1 MESYTNRINNII
13 DELVSEA
20 INNSETYNE
29 AKMFVNK
36 NVEPNNLGLTIK
48 NIAHDKIE
56 EIAMNDKIR
65 EKYL

>member
-1 MESYTNRINNII
+1 MNYTNRINNII

-20 INNSETYNE
+20 INNSETYSE
-29 AKMFVNK
+29 AKIFVSK
-36 NVEPNNLGLTIK
+36 NIEVNVLGLTIK

-65 EKYL
+65 G

>member
-1 MESYTNRINNII
+1 MNYTNRINNII
-13 DELVSEA
+13 DEFVLEA

-29 AKMFVNK
+29 AKIFVNK
-36 NVEPNNLGLTIK
+36 NVEFNSLGLTIR

-65 EKYL
+65 G

>member
-20 INNSETYNE
+20 INNSETYSE
-29 AKMFVNK
+29 AKIFVSK
-36 NVEPNNLGLTIK
+36 NVEANVLGLTIK

-65 EKYL
+65 G

>member
-1 MESYTNRINNII
+1 MNYTKRINNII
-13 DELVSEA
+13 NELVSEA

-29 AKMFVNK
+29 AKIFVNK
-36 NVEPNNLGLTIK
+36 NVEFNSLGLTIR

-65 EKYL
+65 G

>member
-1 MESYTNRINNII
+1 MDYTNRINNII

-20 INNSETYNE
+20 INNSETYSE
-29 AKMFVNK
+29 AKLFVSK
-36 NVEPNNLGLTIK
+36 NVEFNFLGLTIK

-65 EKYL
+65 G

>member
-1 MESYTNRINNII
+1 MNYTNRINNII
-13 DELVSEA
+13 DEFVSEA

-29 AKMFVNK
+29 AKIFVNK
-36 NVEPNNLGLTIK
+36 NVEFNSLGLTIR

-65 EKYL
+65 G

>member
-1 MESYTNRINNII
+1 MNYTNRINNII

-29 AKMFVNK
+29 AKIFVNE
-36 NVEPNNLGLTIK
+36 NVEFNSLGLTIR

-65 EKYL
+65 G

>member
-1 MESYTNRINNII
+1 MNYTNRINNII

-29 AKMFVNK
+29 AKIFVNK
-36 NVEPNNLGLTIK
+36 NVEFNSLGLTIR

-65 EKYL
+65 G